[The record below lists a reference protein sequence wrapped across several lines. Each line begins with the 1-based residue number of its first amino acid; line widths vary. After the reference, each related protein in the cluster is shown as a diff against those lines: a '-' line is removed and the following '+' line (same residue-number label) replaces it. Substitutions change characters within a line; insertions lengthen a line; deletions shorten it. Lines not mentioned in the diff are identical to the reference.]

1 MAWSTVIGVKN
12 TSTTAMVR
20 NERLALTRWRHMLT
34 LHPLFPGGMW
44 KNKHDA
50 VSAKMPKGQSRKL
63 PGTAGP
69 SDEAQDDDMGDVN

>member
-1 MAWSTVIGVKN
+1 
-12 TSTTAMVR
+12 
-20 NERLALTRWRHMLT
+20 MLT